1 MVILY
6 ESDPNDGPLSA
17 DEKGMLRA
25 LHRGG
30 RFSVDTHGERALVRR
45 GLVTLGDWQLGMLV
59 FHDMPF
65 LTEHG
70 ARIAA
75 RLVAEETNERR
86 RFPRGFAVI
95 QGGLA

>member
-1 MVILY
+1 MVILC
-6 ESDPNDGPLSA
+6 ENDPNDGPLSA
-17 DEKGMLRA
+17 HEKGMLRA
-25 LHRGG
+25 LHRGW

-45 GLVTLGDWQLGMLV
+45 GLVTLGDWQLGMIL

-75 RLVAEETNERR
+75 RLVAEETSGRR
-86 RFPRGFAVI
+86 CFPRGLAVI
-95 QGGLA
+95 RGGLA